1 MSCHRLIFRLDFDS
15 NYKMFDSIGKTM
27 EILSSETIGGK
38 QFLPELFEE
47 TQGHGIQA
55 RYKDNVNESEYRVLT
70 VEPIAIH
77 GSIEIVEGGDIG
89 NLEDA
94 PVFRKLIKL
103 VDKVRKAYSITTL
116 NRSGLRLYLLDKLGE
131 DSSLAYFNS
140 LIKNDFRTDIEKV
153 LGAVTDSAVVF
164 DGKHEDDTNY
174 HASFGPYKSLEAGK
188 FFPNT
193 FRKML
198 EIEKFNVMADI
209 DVYRN
214 KFDLPNEVSY
224 YKWCSPIFSKVEESI
239 KLFLDNCQ
247 QA

>member
-1 MSCHRLIFRLDFDS
+1 
-15 NYKMFDSIGKTM
+15 MFDSIGKTM

-89 NLEDA
+89 NLENT

-103 VDKVRKAYSITTL
+103 VDKVRNVYNINIL
-116 NRSGLRLYLLDKLGE
+116 NRSGLRLCLLGKIEG
-131 DSSLAYFNS
+131 DSSLALFNS
-140 LIKNDFRTDIEKV
+140 LIKKDFRTDVEKV
-153 LGAVTDSAVVF
+153 LGAVTDSAVVL

-174 HASFGPYKSLEAGK
+174 HASFGPYKSLEAKK

-193 FRKML
+193 FKKML
-198 EIEKFNVMADI
+198 EIEKFHVIADI

-214 KFDLPNEVSY
+214 KFDLHSEVSY
-224 YKWCSPIFSKVEESI
+224 IKWCSPIFSKVEDTM
-239 KLFLDNCQ
+239 KLFLDHCQ
-247 QA
+247 QS